1 MYVVRRASGEKELNI
16 VVETKDVENKAV
28 LCEEEIARIGCA
40 EVIFDMLSKDGLPY
54 ISKNN

>member
-1 MYVVRRASGEKELNI
+1 MYVVRRASGEKELI